1 MSKSYRLPA
10 RALAICVTFALMFSL
25 LAVMLFIPFGSEAA
39 DNEAPDWQ
47 EGDGIALGMEL
58 DLLSLYNNY
67 EDIIIENLIEY
78 IELEDVEIEDF
89 SLTTGAISAYIL
101 VEVSDVTDSTATI
114 TEKIGLEIELGVSV
128 DVLLLNLTEPGTYDN
143 ITEFDDADT
152 VNVSTTFSASGRAAL
167 VQSLSVTFDKET
179 MDIIRIETYLHPILE
194 LELGISKMPY
204 KQTNDT
210 TGAITCSMGSLNADA
225 TLDVKFLLGADFEPA
240 FKLYDLPIEV
250 DDTWNTSTE
259 DITLNGGLEG
269 VIDLQ
274 VSGTSPLVNEI
285 NDGIDALF
293 ATIAE
298 ALPNASG
305 LDGFPINL
313 EEVTIPAEYFV
324 DEPAP
329 LLDEPEY
336 EFSITNGQFAT
347 LDIPIDPINMTCGGS
362 NETDILVNLGLT
374 GENTTIYW
382 VLPEGVTAL
391 GNVTLPEPLSS
402 LLDRE
407 SIYIGGIP
415 YMQALFDMDMWS
427 EKANEIANGIS
438 LQIMDMANTS
448 GIDIEGQFSFESMTP
463 SAANEAIEDIDGIET
478 TGSSLV
484 DAIIDLFL
492 ESPYYGVIA
501 VVIIVLIAGI
511 LLVRRG

>member
-67 EDIIIENLIEY
+67 EDIIIENLTED
-78 IELEDVEIEDF
+78 IELEGAEIEDF

-128 DVLLLNLTEPGTYDN
+128 DVLLLNLTEPGTYDSEA
-143 ITEFDDADT
+143 EFNDADT

-204 KQTNDT
+204 YQTSD
-210 TGAITCSMGSLNADA
+210 TGAITWSMGSLNADA
-225 TLDVKFLLGADFEPA
+225 TLDVKFLLSADFEPA
-240 FKLYDLPIEV
+240 FKLYDLPIAV
-250 DDTWNTSTE
+250 GDTWNTSTE

-285 NDGIDALF
+285 NDGIDELF
-293 ATIAE
+293 ANIAE
-298 ALPNASG
+298 ELPNASG

-347 LDIPIDPINMTCGGS
+347 LDIPIGPINMTCGES

-463 SAANEAIEDIDGIET
+463 SAANEAIEGIDGIET